1 MASTSNN
8 SQGVINRVYS
18 TQDQGK
24 ILMMG
29 RSKHEHLWIH
39 VTKVENGRK
48 WICNHCDGKF
58 SGGASRIETHLG
70 GKGGGGIRRCSNY
83 HTNDQGIHNIASTSN
98 NSQGVINTVYSTQDQ
113 GVNGS
118 SCNINVFESE
128 INRLKQL
135 VIDLECEERDIGKQ
149 LQWLESHGKK
159 PKLKVDDW
167 LEDLLE
173 LKERVDD
180 VSDLEDILELIEDL
194 KQHKEDRP
202 LTLSTEFV
210 GKKLDLNIKKV
221 LKLLDDDKVFVIGIY
236 GMGGVGKTLLATL
249 VENEVK
255 RKTTFKDVFWITV
268 SHNSSILK
276 LQHDIAKRIGVNLDE
291 DDERI
296 RADYL
301 SSALEKKEKS
311 ILILDD
317 VWKYIDLQKVG
328 IHPKVNGIKVIVTSR
343 LKHVCHQMD
352 CQPYAMTEM
361 FPLNWISEYE
371 DSDYDVDEDWDLFMI
386 NLGHDGTPRI
396 LPYEIEKVARCIVK
410 RFEGLPL
417 GIKVMARTMKGIND
431 IHRWK
436 HAFNKLNK
444 VETGQE
450 LEEEVFKVLKLS
462 YDNLKEKDLQ
472 NCFLY
477 CAILSDDIECVD
489 YELIM
494 KLVDN
499 GLIDGNRCLEEISN
513 EVKVMLIRFG
523 ANSLDCTHRLV
534 KDMACYILKE
544 SKRNAMLKFDKELT
558 KIPPTHEW
566 IVDLEVVHF
575 QCCYYSPKEIPEGM
589 SPYCPRLSTLII
601 NRAEISHVPESFFE
615 YMNSLTIL
623 DLSYNE
629 RLESLPN
636 SITKSRSLVSLVLK
650 ECSSLKHV
658 PPLGELQSLS
668 RLVITKSSIE
678 EAPQGLDKLLNLKWL
693 DLCKN
698 KSLNFEFGTLSNLT
712 KMQYLDL
719 RDTRVVI
726 RVEDIQGMNKLERL
740 GGIFDIKDYHNYVQ
754 NMPELKMYCLIFRNV
769 SGESKRYNWSYD
781 NDLQEFFEG
790 GESTRVRTI
799 QFEDCENF
807 SCTLPNDFTRLGI
820 YGNIHWLCLCDALSY
835 NTSSS
840 LYAIDIKSC
849 QQLQSLFCLLTSCS
863 FCTEIKYQLQRLVL
877 NSLES
882 LTGFYKDVGVVEQS
896 LSLRGIFNY
905 LGLLNISNC
914 NSIETLLTPALV
926 QQLQN
931 LDGLYVS
938 SCASMKEIF
947 AVSNNDE
954 NESSFI
960 ALPKLTYLRLLN
972 LPQLKIVCKRSIR
985 CGSSKPSLNINSC
998 PDLERH
1004 PTVKLIDC
1012 EIPYFGIFTTDIDPQ
1027 LMLLDTLVNLQ

>member
-1 MASTSNN
+1 MCL
-8 SQGVINRVYS
+8 
-18 TQDQGK
+18 GK

-48 WICNHCDGKF
+48 WICKHCDGKF
-58 SGGASRIETHLG
+58 SGGASRIKTHLG
-70 GKGGGGIRRCSNY
+70 RKGGGGIRQCSNY
-83 HTNDQGIHNIASTSN
+83 HANDQGIHNMASTSN
-98 NSQGVINTVYSTQDQ
+98 NSQGVINRVYSTQDQ
-113 GVNGS
+113 GRGS
-118 SCNINVFESE
+118 IRSIFESE
-128 INRLKQL
+128 ISQLKQL
-135 VIDLECEERDIGKQ
+135 VLDLECEENVITKQ
-149 LQWLESHGKK
+149 LQWLESRGKK
-159 PKLKVDDW
+159 CKLKVNVW
-167 LEDLLE
+167 LKKLQEM
-173 LKERVDD
+173 KGITVDTNNLND
-180 VSDLEDILELIEDL
+180 ANVISELIQNM
-194 KQHKEDRP
+194 KRHKEEKP
-202 LTLSTEFV
+202 LTLSTEYV
-210 GKKLDLNIKKV
+210 GLELDKNIHKV
-221 LKLLDDDKVFVIGIY
+221 LKLLDDDKVFIIGIY

-255 RKTTFKDVFWITV
+255 RKTTFKNVFWITV
-268 SHNSSILK
+268 SNITNISK
-276 LQHDIAKRIGVNLDE
+276 LQHDIAKRIGVKLDE

-296 RADYL
+296 RAYNL
-301 SSALEKKEKS
+301 SSALEKTEKS

-317 VWKYIDLQKVG
+317 VWKYIDLEKVG

-352 CQPYAMTEM
+352 CQPNVMIGM
-361 FPLNWISEYE
+361 FPLSRYNEGEYDYADE
-371 DSDYDVDEDWDLFMI
+371 DEYDVDEGWDLFMI

-396 LPYEIEKVARCIVK
+396 LPYEIENVARCIVK

-450 LEEEVFKVLKLS
+450 LEEEVFKVLKRS

-477 CAILSDDIECVD
+477 CAIILSDEIGCDD

-499 GLIDGNRCLEEISN
+499 GLIDGNRCLEEISD

-523 ANSLDCTHRLV
+523 AHSLDYTHRLV

-544 SKRNAMLKFDKELT
+544 SKRNAMLKFNKELT
-558 KIPPTHEW
+558 EIPPIQEW
-566 IVDLEVVHF
+566 EVDLEIVHF
-575 QCCYYSPKEIPEGM
+575 ARCLIKEIPEGM
-589 SPYCPRLSTLII
+589 SPYCPRLSILII
-601 NRAEISHVPESFFE
+601 NLAKISDVPESFFE

-623 DLSYNE
+623 DLSYNY

-636 SITKSRSLVSLVLK
+636 SITKSRSLVSLLLK

-658 PPLGELQSLS
+658 PPLGELLTLS
-668 RLVITKSSIE
+668 RLVITESSIE
-678 EAPQGLDKLLNLKWL
+678 EAPQGLDKLLNLNWL

-754 NMPELKMYCLIFRNV
+754 NMPELKMYYLIFRNV
-769 SGESKRYNWSYD
+769 SGESRRYNWSYG
-781 NDLQEFFEG
+781 NDLQEFYEG

-799 QFEDCENF
+799 HFEDCENF

-840 LYAIDIKSC
+840 LYAINIKSY

-863 FCTEIKYQLQRLVL
+863 FCTEIKYQLQVLVL

-882 LTGFYKDVGVVEQS
+882 LTGFYKDVGVVGQS
-896 LSLRGIFNY
+896 LSLWGIFDY
-905 LGLLNISNC
+905 LVLLNISNC

-931 LDGLYVS
+931 LDRLFVS

-960 ALPKLTYLRLLN
+960 ALPKLTYLQLLN
-972 LPQLKIVCKRSIR
+972 LPQLKIVCKRSIC